1 MRTVAIIPSAGA
13 GTRTGFVIPKQ
24 FLKIK
29 GKEILAYTLNQF
41 QKSELIDEIVVVTS
55 ESGFEITENI
65 KSQFG
70 FDKITKIIE
79 GGKERQDSVYNGL
92 KSLSNYQPNTTVAVH
107 DAARALIP
115 VSIID
120 ESIITAKKTGGA
132 LVCINARDTLLQNVE
147 GVKKYPDRR
156 NFSIVQTPQVFRLG
170 DLLTAFESAYRDN
183 FYGTDESSLMLK
195 YGYDFELVEGS
206 VFNFKI
212 TNSEDIEIFEKLSCD
227 F

>member
-1 MRTVAIIPSAGA
+1 MRTVAIIPSAGT
-13 GTRTGFVIPKQ
+13 GTRAGFVIPKQ

-41 QKSELIDEIVVVTS
+41 QRSELIDEIVVVTS
-55 ESGFEITENI
+55 ESGFEITEKI

-70 FDKITKIIE
+70 FNKITKIIE

-92 KSLSNYQPNTTVAVH
+92 KSISNYQPDTIVAVH
-107 DAARALIP
+107 DAARALIT
-115 VSIID
+115 VSVID
-120 ESIITAKKTGGA
+120 KSIVTAKKTGGA
-132 LVCINARDTLLQNVE
+132 LVCLNARDTLLQNVE

-156 NFSIVQTPQVFRLG
+156 NFSLVQTPQVFRLS
-170 DLLTAFESAYRDN
+170 DLLTAFERAYKEN

-195 YGYDFELVEGS
+195 YGFDFEIVEGS

-212 TNSEDIEIFEKLSCD
+212 TNREDVEIFEKLCED